1 MKDTLKKILEEKAAR
16 IESVPDKFLTQ
27 VDKAQLQAYNNI
39 LELLAELN
47 VEGGRLVKSKK
58 NFRIADDINAELK
71 KVLKSTDYYDAVK
84 SFVKDIGVQDSL
96 TFDYFSK
103 AFPKV
108 KKIETEIAKEIK
120 KRSQAEAI
128 QVLQGISLDKAY
140 IEPLKT
146 VISEAVYTNADFK
159 ATLRT
164 IRELA
169 VGSKTKEGKL
179 NQYATQVAYDTFAV
193 SDRSYTQA
201 ISQDINAEWFF
212 YSGDTLPT
220 SREFCISRSNEYFS
234 KQEVQAWAELKW
246 GGKHVNTNKDTI
258 FKYAGGYRCG
268 NSIMPVSVFDVPK
281 DVLFRNIKKG
291 YFKPS
296 KDLRKELD
304 I

>member
-220 SREFCISRSNEYFS
+220 SREF
-234 KQEVQAWAELKW
+234 
-246 GGKHVNTNKDTI
+246 
-258 FKYAGGYRCG
+258 
-268 NSIMPVSVFDVPK
+268 
-281 DVLFRNIKKG
+281 
-291 YFKPS
+291 
-296 KDLRKELD
+296 
-304 I
+304 